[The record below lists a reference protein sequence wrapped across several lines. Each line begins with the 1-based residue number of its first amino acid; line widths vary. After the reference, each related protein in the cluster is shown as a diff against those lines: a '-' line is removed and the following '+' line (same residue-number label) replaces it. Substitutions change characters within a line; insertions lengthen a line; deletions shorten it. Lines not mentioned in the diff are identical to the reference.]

1 MISKDMYKFL
11 KAAPRYPK
19 RVTFNEVMKNKHWD
33 AVLFRSLLKEAMECQ
48 YIQYNGHQ
56 PITSLIHSNMPYS
69 ISELGQ
75 IELEE
80 YKRGSGAS
88 IRSTLALII
97 SGLSFLVSVAPHLF
111 KLLFK

>member
-1 MISKDMYKFL
+1 MISKDMYKLL
-11 KAAPRYPK
+11 KTAPRYPK

-33 AVLFRSLLKEAMECQ
+33 ASLFHSLLEEAMECQ

-56 PITSLIHSNMPYS
+56 PIASLSLSNIPYS

-80 YKRGSGAS
+80 YKRGNKAQRIS
-88 IRSTLALII
+88 IWALGGRNIK
-97 SGLSFLVSVAPHLF
+97 FNCNRCF
-111 KLLFK
+111 